1 MNPDQ
6 LFRVVNLL
14 PMPIWL
20 VWMAAPRSWLSR
32 TLARALWP
40 WVVLATLYLVFL
52 TVALG
57 TADHVDPAAFGSLQ
71 GVMHLFDSPWMTVAG
86 WTHYLCFDLFVAR
99 WIMND
104 APDAGYWLTPILF
117 LTLMFGPVGL
127 LAYLALRRP
136 LGSVSAHSPTGHSR

>member
-1 MNPDQ
+1 MDPAQ
-6 LFRVVNLL
+6 LFQIVNVL

-20 VWMAAPRSWLSR
+20 LWMAAPSSRLSR
-32 TLARALWP
+32 TVARSIWP
-40 WVVLATLYLVFL
+40 WVLLAAAYLAFI
-52 TVALG
+52 AIAIAQDGLG
-57 TADHVDPAAFGSLQ
+57 PRAFGSLE
-71 GVMHLFDSPWMTVAG
+71 GVMRLFDSRWATLAG

-127 LAYLALRRP
+127 LCYLTVRGP
-136 LGSVSAHSPTGHSR
+136 LGFDR

>member
-1 MNPDQ
+1 MEPAQ
-6 LFRVVNLL
+6 LFQVVNLL

-20 VWMAAPRSWLSR
+20 LWMAAPSSRLSR
-32 TLARALWP
+32 TIARSIWP
-40 WVVLATLYLVFL
+40 WVVLATAYLVFMTIAL
-52 TVALG
+52 TRAGGFDASAYASL
-57 TADHVDPAAFGSLQ
+57 PA
-71 GVMHLFDSPWMTVAG
+71 VMKLFDSPWVTLAG

-127 LAYLALRRP
+127 LCYLAVRGP
-136 LGSVSAHSPTGHSR
+136 LGFDR

>member
-1 MNPDQ
+1 MDPAA
-6 LFRVVNLL
+6 LFQVVNLL

-20 VWMAAPRSWLSR
+20 LWMLAPSSHLSHRVARSV
-32 TLARALWP
+32 WP
-40 WVVLATLYLVFL
+40 WVILAAAYLVFVV
-52 TVALG
+52 VAIRQG
-57 TADHVDPAAFGSLQ
+57 GGDPSGFFSLA
-71 GVMHLFDSPWMTVAG
+71 GVMRLFDSPWMTLAG

-127 LAYLALRRP
+127 LCYLAVRGP
-136 LGSVSAHSPTGHSR
+136 LGFDR

>member
-1 MNPDQ
+1 MDPAP
-6 LFRVVNLL
+6 LFQVMNLL

-20 VWMAAPRSWLSR
+20 LWMLAPSSQLSR
-32 TLARALWP
+32 RVARSVWP
-40 WVVLATLYLVFL
+40 WAVLAGAYLVFI
-52 TVALG
+52 VIALRQG
-57 TADHVDPAAFGSLQ
+57 GGDPGGFFSLA
-71 GVMHLFDSPWMTVAG
+71 GVMRLFDSPWMTLAG

-127 LAYLALRRP
+127 LCYLAVRGP
-136 LGSVSAHSPTGHSR
+136 LGFDR

>member
-1 MNPDQ
+1 MDPAQ
-6 LFRVVNLL
+6 IFQVVNLL

-20 VWMAAPRSWLSR
+20 LWMAAPTSQASR
-32 TLARALWP
+32 TVARSVWP
-40 WVVLATLYLVFL
+40 WAILAMAYLVFIA
-52 TVALG
+52 VAVRESGGL
-57 TADHVDPAAFGSLQ
+57 DPRAFGSLE
-71 GVMHLFDSPWMTVAG
+71 GVMRLFDSRWATLAG

-127 LAYLALRRP
+127 LLYLAVRGP
-136 LGSVSAHSPTGHSR
+136 LAFDR

>member
-1 MNPDQ
+1 MDPAQ
-6 LFRVVNLL
+6 AFQIVNVL
-14 PMPIWL
+14 PLPIWL
-20 VWMAAPRSWLSR
+20 VWMTAPSSRLSR

-40 WVVLATLYLVFL
+40 WVILAAAYLVFL
-52 TVALG
+52 TIAILQQG
-57 TADHVDPAAFGSLQ
+57 LSPASFGSLD
-71 GVMHLFDSPWMTVAG
+71 GVMSLFDSRWATVAG

-127 LAYLALRRP
+127 LCYLAVRGP
-136 LGSVSAHSPTGHSR
+136 LGFDR